1 MQKFFAVAVG
11 SVVALVGFADAAN
24 ASATLDLIWI
34 DKTDS
39 ACIDADRR
47 DCPQLG
53 TTISSVAVTDNITL
67 AVILTAGPNGSM
79 GASVSVN
86 YGDALPSLS
95 VVGFQS
101 LTTTV
106 PFVYLPLHL
115 GTTTNQSPYID
126 GINAGALPAGSIG
139 IGLPAGQSAYL
150 GTVSFHKDLVVN
162 GIFEIAV
169 GTDGPG
175 RTDDVLDGVGNTI
188 TSTTTFNSAY
198 LITASEPVICTLEI
212 EVNALRVAGKT
223 IRAGSNRTVDVTA
236 KARIRKGTG
245 TALPATTLDTTLT
258 INAVDGTTV
267 IGTNS
272 TAVDAITLGVGKGGK
287 GAKLEVGV
295 PQCTAGFIEFD
306 ATFFG
311 RDAAGNECW
320 GRETLRKDCR

>member
-1 MQKFFAVAVG
+1 MQKFFAVAIG
-11 SVVALVGFADAAN
+11 CVVAFAGFAGAAY
-24 ASATLDLIWI
+24 ASATVDLIWI

-47 DCPQLG
+47 DCPRLG
-53 TTISSVAVTDNITL
+53 ATISSVAVIDNITL
-67 AVILTAGPNGSM
+67 AVILTAGPNGSL

-86 YGDALPSLS
+86 YGDALPTLS

-101 LTTTV
+101 LTTTA
-106 PFVYLPLHL
+106 PFAYLPLHL
-115 GTTTNQSPYID
+115 GTTTNRPPYID
-126 GINAGALPAGSIG
+126 GINAAAAPPVGLG

-175 RTDDVLDGVGNTI
+175 RTDGVLDGVGNLI

-198 LITASEPVICTLEI
+198 RITASEPVMCTLEI
-212 EVNALRVAGKT
+212 EVDTLRAGGKT
-223 IRAGSNRTVDVTA
+223 VQAGANQTVAVTA
-236 KARIRKGTG
+236 KARIREG
-245 TALPATTLDTTLT
+245 TALPATTIDTTLT
-258 INAVDGTTV
+258 IDTVDGTTV

-272 TAVDAITLGVGKGGK
+272 TAVDAIKLGVGKGGK
-287 GAKLEVGV
+287 GTKLEVGV
-295 PQCTAGFIEFD
+295 PQCTAGFIAFD

-311 RDAAGNECW
+311 RDAAGNVCL
-320 GRETLRKDCR
+320 GRKTLRKACR